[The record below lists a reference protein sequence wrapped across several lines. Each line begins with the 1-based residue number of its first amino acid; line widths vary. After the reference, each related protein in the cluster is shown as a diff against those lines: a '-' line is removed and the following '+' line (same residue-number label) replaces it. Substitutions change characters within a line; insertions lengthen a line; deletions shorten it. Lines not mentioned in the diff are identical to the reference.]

1 MCFPLPNTH
10 RIAFQKTRTNL
21 HDNPLQHPLTQNCQ
35 HIFCTECLRKSVLEK
50 IHANRTS
57 EIACQEC
64 GTALTPRDL
73 RDLLTPDEMAAYER
87 ASVAEASAGSTLVT
101 CPHEGCGEVMELVLA
116 EPSASELA
124 QAERELA
131 GERAVSAA
139 AARHRCQY
147 RLRCRTCGTEFCA
160 QCRATPYHA
169 GYLCAEWAA
178 YATAQHCRFCGAAV
192 AAGASVCA
200 SPECTEKAHASC
212 TARLACGHAC
222 CGIRD
227 ESTHPPCL
235 AEGCAAAEAA
245 AAHGQAGDDFCAI
258 CYVEE
263 LRAAPC
269 VQLECGHIFHH
280 ACVLQK
286 IRARWPASRITFGF
300 LECPLCKQPIRHPAL
315 AAELAPCL
323 AVRREVE
330 AKALARLRELGL
342 DRSDDITRPGAPF
355 HGDPLGYAMHR
366 FSYFMCYKCHT
377 PYYGGERVCEGDQV
391 REYDPKELL
400 CAGCCE
406 FSAQKTCP
414 IHGNDYIEW
423 KCRFCCN
430 VAVYFC
436 WGTTHFCEM
445 CHRKAGEMARKPR
458 DQLPKCTCHIKHP
471 PNGEEF
477 LIGCALCRLKQS
489 CFK

>member
-1 MCFPLPNTH
+1 M
-10 RIAFQKTRTNL
+10 
-21 HDNPLQHPLTQNCQ
+21 
-35 HIFCTECLRKSVLEK
+35 E
-50 IHANRTS
+50 
-57 EIACQEC
+57 
-64 GTALTPRDL
+64 
-73 RDLLTPDEMAAYER
+73 AYER
-87 ASVAEASAGSTLVT
+87 ASIAEASADSTLVA
-101 CPHEGCGEVMELVLA
+101 CPHAGCGAVVELVVA
-116 EPSASELA
+116 EPTAAELA
-124 QAERELA
+124 QARRELA
-131 GERAVSAA
+131 DAAGPVSDAAV
-139 AARHRCQY
+139 RHRCQY
-147 RLRCRTCGTEFCA
+147 RLRCRACGTEFCA
-160 QCRATPYHA
+160 ACRASPYHA
-169 GYLCAEWAA
+169 GRLCSEWAA
-178 YATAQHCRFCGAAV
+178 YAAAQHCRFCGAAV
-192 AAGASVCA
+192 AAGADVCA
-200 SPECTEKAHASC
+200 GAECAAKAQASC

-222 CGIRD
+222 CGIRG
-227 ESTHPPCL
+227 EHTHPPCL
-235 AEGCAAAEAA
+235 AEGCAAAAEAA
-245 AAHGQAGDDFCAI
+245 AAGRTGGQTGDDFCAI

-269 VQLECGHIFHH
+269 VQLDCGHIFHH

-300 LECPLCKQPIRHPAL
+300 LECPLCKRPMSHPAL
-315 AAELAPCL
+315 ADELAPCL

-330 AKALARLRELGL
+330 TKALARLRELGL
-342 DRSDDITRPGAPF
+342 DRSDDIVRPGGPY
-355 HGDPLGYAMHR
+355 HQDPLGYAMHR
-366 FSYFMCYKCHT
+366 FSYFMCYKCHR

-445 CHRKAGEMARKPR
+445 CHRRASEMARKPK